1 MKKLI
6 LLSVSIFF
14 LLACEKDD
22 PKNCCTVVDIG
33 VSIKY
38 INENEENLFQTENA
52 LNISD
57 IKVFHK
63 VDSEWEEYFE
73 GNLDNPKGLSELEI
87 NGEKFL
93 GISTSIRTDSNHI
106 SETKLSFS
114 ENDEAIIKTEIS
126 KNANNTLVEKVWYNG
141 SLKWEREDNVPRRF
155 TIVK

>member
-22 PKNCCTVVDIG
+22 PNNCCTVVNIG

-38 INENEENLFQTENA
+38 INEDGENLFQTENA

-63 VDSEWEEYFE
+63 LDSAWEEYFE
-73 GNLDNPKGLSELEI
+73 GNLDHPKGLSELTVE
-87 NGEKFL
+87 GEKFL
-93 GISTSIRTDSNHI
+93 NITTSIESDANHI

-114 ENDEAIIKTEIS
+114 ENDEAIIKTEI
-126 KNANNTLVEKVWYNG
+126 KQKCKQYPCRKGLV
-141 SLKWEREDNVPRRF
+141 
-155 TIVK
+155 

>member
-1 MKKLI
+1 MRKL
-6 LLSVSIFF
+6 LLLNLPVFF
-14 LLACEKDD
+14 LLSCEKDE
-22 PKNCCTVVDIG
+22 PENCCTIMDTG

-38 INENEENLFQTENA
+38 INESGENLLQTENA
-52 LNISD
+52 LDISD
-57 IKVFHK
+57 LKVFHK

-93 GISTSIRTDSNHI
+93 RISTSIRTDSNHI

-126 KNANNTLVEKVWYNG
+126 KNANNTLVEKIWYNG